1 MTSHILPNSRTLP
14 TVSNTCDDLS
24 PSGAEGRSR
33 QAASGG
39 VRAAV
44 VTKPY
49 SNTIK
54 LLKRYLDNHCQ
65 AADQEGMSALCECRL
80 CLETRQ
86 FIFLWDIGGV
96 TMPGKYAHVIPGLPR
111 ELGTEPAYQTKVNA
125 AKAVIRSE
133 PDFKL
138 HASALAKRY
147 LAIRREK
154 DLMKEQLS
162 EVDLRLTAVT
172 QLLADQYEVEGTSS
186 VKLEDDSS
194 VSIVLEPHASVFDR
208 DALRAWAIEQG
219 LERSLALPPMTVI
232 ALTKERLL
240 QGLSEPDGVKAA
252 VRSKIVYRR

>member
-1 MTSHILPNSRTLP
+1 M
-14 TVSNTCDDLS
+14 
-24 PSGAEGRSR
+24 G
-33 QAASGG
+33 
-39 VRAAV
+39 
-44 VTKPY
+44 
-49 SNTIK
+49 
-54 LLKRYLDNHCQ
+54 
-65 AADQEGMSALCECRL
+65 
-80 CLETRQ
+80 
-86 FIFLWDIGGV
+86 
-96 TMPGKYAHVIPGLPR
+96 GKYSGVIGNLPR
-111 ELGTEPAYQTKVNA
+111 ELGTEPSYQTKVNA
-125 AKAVIRSE
+125 VKTAIRNE

-138 HASALAKRY
+138 HASALARRY

-154 DLMKEQLS
+154 DEIKDQLS

-172 QLLADQYEVEGTSS
+172 QLLADQYEVEGTTS

-194 VSIVLEPHASVFDR
+194 VSVQLEPHASVFDR